1 MIIQLIILL
10 ILTFSFLILFAYI
23 ATHKNYLIQKYNN
36 SKKDKKEKEEKNYN
50 MTNSNKGIFSSLKNY
65 FSNDYIIYSKPK
77 SKKEKTFTVLS
88 YNILT
93 QKYLHKTI
101 KENKFLEKKIR
112 LVNVVLEI
120 KQINP
125 EIFCLQEATDDIIKS
140 HIKKHFELN
149 YNIIHYEN
157 EGSSLINVIGIKKDR
172 FEIMNESR
180 VIICDDKIRNISNTN
195 KDENEEDN
203 EDNFIYNHKIH
214 VKGNRGIINVCIK
227 DKMVNNKIINLFCV
241 HFPWKPEFEYQKAR
255 IMGLI
260 FDLILRKK
268 IPNVIIAGDF
278 NSVPNSIVLR
288 MIYYQDWEA
297 EMNQNQEYI
306 NSNFIHNKKE
316 SDLIKETLDKMEKR
330 QNFELMIKDLMK
342 LSKEVWDK
350 YKMKSAYDYYR
361 NEVKNKQY
369 GFLRNHPKYTN
380 YTNKFIDT
388 LDYIFYSNSLVKLK
402 ILKIPDIEK
411 ERNNTKEKIFLPN
424 ENHPSDH
431 LKLVANFEYKN

>member
-50 MTNSNKGIFSSLKNY
+50 MTNSNKGIFSSIKNY

-88 YNILT
+88 YNILA
-93 QKYLHKTI
+93 QRYIHKLV
-101 KENKFLEKKIR
+101 KDNKFLEKKIR
-112 LVNVVLEI
+112 LDNIISEI

-203 EDNFIYNHKIH
+203 DANFIYNHKIH

-227 DKMVNNKIINLFCV
+227 DKLANNKI
-241 HFPWKPEFEYQKAR
+241 Q
-255 IMGLI
+255 
-260 FDLILRKK
+260 
-268 IPNVIIAGDF
+268 
-278 NSVPNSIVLR
+278 
-288 MIYYQDWEA
+288 
-297 EMNQNQEYI
+297 
-306 NSNFIHNKKE
+306 
-316 SDLIKETLDKMEKR
+316 
-330 QNFELMIKDLMK
+330 
-342 LSKEVWDK
+342 
-350 YKMKSAYDYYR
+350 
-361 NEVKNKQY
+361 
-369 GFLRNHPKYTN
+369 
-380 YTNKFIDT
+380 
-388 LDYIFYSNSLVKLK
+388 
-402 ILKIPDIEK
+402 
-411 ERNNTKEKIFLPN
+411 
-424 ENHPSDH
+424 
-431 LKLVANFEYKN
+431 

>member
-36 SKKDKKEKEEKNYN
+36 SKKDKKEKKFNI
-50 MTNSNKGIFSSLKNY
+50 TNSNKGIFSSIKNY

-93 QKYLHKTI
+93 QKYLHKAI

-112 LVNVVLEI
+112 LDNVVLEI

-125 EIFCLQEATDDIIKS
+125 EIFCLQEATDDIIQS

-180 VIICDDKIRNISNTN
+180 VIICDNKIRNISNTN

-203 EDNFIYNHKIH
+203 DNNFIYNHKIH

-227 DKMVNNKIINLFCV
+227 DKLVNNKIINLFCV

-361 NEVKNKQY
+361 NEVRDKQY